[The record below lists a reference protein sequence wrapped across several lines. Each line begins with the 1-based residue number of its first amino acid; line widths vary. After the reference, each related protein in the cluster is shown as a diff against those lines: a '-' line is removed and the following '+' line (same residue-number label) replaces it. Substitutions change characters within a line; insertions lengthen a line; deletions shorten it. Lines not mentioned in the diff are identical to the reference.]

1 MEDWRIGTD
10 LEENQR
16 FERLL
21 QKPSF
26 FHGVYTPGEQAYLAS
41 LGTKRQP
48 ASAAGL
54 FCAKAAVA
62 KALGVGLYGLLP
74 REIEIFHSPAGEP
87 QVRLLGQAAL
97 RFPQVQLR
105 VSISHTKTLATA
117 TALARVRVR

>member
-1 MEDWRIGTD
+1 MQNRW
-10 LEENQR
+10 
-16 FERLL
+16 
-21 QKPSF
+21 
-26 FHGVYTPGEQAYLAS
+26 
-41 LGTKRQP
+41 KRACAAGAAACLVCAAGWP

-54 FCAKAAVA
+54 FCAKEAVA